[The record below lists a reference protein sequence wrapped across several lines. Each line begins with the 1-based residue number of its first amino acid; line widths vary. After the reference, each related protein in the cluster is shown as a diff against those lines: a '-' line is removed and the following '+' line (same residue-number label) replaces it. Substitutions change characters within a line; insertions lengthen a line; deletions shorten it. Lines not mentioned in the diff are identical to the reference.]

1 MKKRLTDSQEF
12 EILKI
17 VLDKFLWLGTLIMI
31 LGLWLI
37 FKTQIL
43 DGVAFIAM
51 GAIVLIILLIL
62 IVKQYEI
69 VA

>member
-31 LGLWLI
+31 FGLWLI
-37 FKTQIL
+37 FKTQVL

-51 GAIVLIILLIL
+51 GVIVLIILLIL